1 MQNNIDIEV
10 KLDPNYT
17 KPKLIIYTNNIND
30 NINKIIS
37 KLQNNNDNTLI
48 GYKDDQGFIIELK
61 KIETIYTENKK
72 VYAKSENETYQLKK
86 RIFELEEALEEFSFV
101 RISNSEI
108 VNFKQVKSINF
119 KIVGT
124 IILNFKSGNKTY
136 VSRRYVKK
144 IKDYLNV

>member
-108 VNFKQVKSINF
+108 VNLLTIFVSSSSPDFILSISSFPSSSIFSLIDSTVFKASIA
-119 KIVGT
+119 I
-124 IILNFKSGNKTY
+124 
-136 VSRRYVKK
+136 
-144 IKDYLNV
+144 